1 MTLSLHLIRLVK
13 DNQENIAKERLERM
27 SKDGE
32 KETVIHTLK
41 ILSPETIRRMSN
53 EGEKETVIH
62 TLKILS
68 PETIR
73 RNVSNDNF
81 LKFQWPWTV

>member
-27 SKDGE
+27 SKEGEKE

-41 ILSPETIRRMSN
+41 ILSPETIRRD
-53 EGEKETVIH
+53 
-62 TLKILS
+62 
-68 PETIR
+68 
-73 RNVSNDNF
+73 VSNDNF

>member
-13 DNQENIAKERLERM
+13 DNQENIAKERLESM
-27 SKDGE
+27 SKGGE
-32 KETVIHTLK
+32 KETVI
-41 ILSPETIRRMSN
+41 P
-53 EGEKETVIH
+53 

-81 LKFQWPWTV
+81 IKFQWPWTV

>member
-1 MTLSLHLIRLVK
+1 MTISLHLIRLVK

-27 SKDGE
+27 SKEGE
-32 KETVIHTLK
+32 K
-41 ILSPETIRRMSN
+41 
-53 EGEKETVIH
+53 EKETVIH

>member
-13 DNQENIAKERLERM
+13 DNQENIAKERLESM
-27 SKDGE
+27 AK
-32 KETVIHTLK
+32 
-41 ILSPETIRRMSN
+41 
-53 EGEKETVIH
+53 EGEKETVIP

>member
-13 DNQENIAKERLERM
+13 DNQENIAKERLESM
-27 SKDGE
+27 AKEGDKGGD
-32 KETVIHTLK
+32 KETVAQ
-41 ILSPETIRRMSN
+41 
-53 EGEKETVIH
+53 
-62 TLKILS
+62 ILS

>member
-13 DNQENIAKERLERM
+13 DNQENIAKERLESM
-27 SKDGE
+27 SKGGE
-32 KETVIHTLK
+32 KETVI
-41 ILSPETIRRMSN
+41 P
-53 EGEKETVIH
+53 

>member
-27 SKDGE
+27 SKEGGE
-32 KETVIHTLK
+32 K
-41 ILSPETIRRMSN
+41 
-53 EGEKETVIH
+53 EKETVIH

>member
-1 MTLSLHLIRLVK
+1 MTISLHLIRLVK
-13 DNQENIAKERLERM
+13 DNQENIAKERLESM
-27 SKDGE
+27 AKGGE
-32 KETVIHTLK
+32 KETVI
-41 ILSPETIRRMSN
+41 P
-53 EGEKETVIH
+53 

>member
-1 MTLSLHLIRLVK
+1 MTISLHLIRLVK
-13 DNQENIAKERLERM
+13 DNQENIAKERLESM
-27 SKDGE
+27 ANEGEKGGE
-32 KETVIHTLK
+32 KETVIH
-41 ILSPETIRRMSN
+41 P
-53 EGEKETVIH
+53 
-62 TLKILS
+62 LKILS

>member
-41 ILSPETIRRMSN
+41 ILSPETIRR
-53 EGEKETVIH
+53 
-62 TLKILS
+62 
-68 PETIR
+68 
-73 RNVSNDNF
+73 NVSNDNF

>member
-1 MTLSLHLIRLVK
+1 MTISLHLIRLVK
-13 DNQENIAKERLERM
+13 DNQENLAKERLESM
-27 SKDGE
+27 STEGE
-32 KETVIHTLK
+32 K
-41 ILSPETIRRMSN
+41 
-53 EGEKETVIH
+53 EKETVIH

>member
-1 MTLSLHLIRLVK
+1 MTLSLHLIRLFK
-13 DNQENIAKERLERM
+13 DNQENIAKERLESM
-27 SKDGE
+27 K
-32 KETVIHTLK
+32 
-41 ILSPETIRRMSN
+41 
-53 EGEKETVIH
+53 EGEKEKKTYIH
-62 TLKILS
+62 ALKILS

>member
-13 DNQENIAKERLERM
+13 DNQENIAKERLESM
-27 SKDGE
+27 SK
-32 KETVIHTLK
+32 
-41 ILSPETIRRMSN
+41 
-53 EGEKETVIH
+53 EGEKETVIP

>member
-1 MTLSLHLIRLVK
+1 MFEFAISWNAHVMMGGGALH
-13 DNQENIAKERLERM
+13 DGMMAK
-27 SKDGE
+27 KGE
-32 KETVIHTLK
+32 KGTVI
-41 ILSPETIRRMSN
+41 P
-53 EGEKETVIH
+53 

>member
-1 MTLSLHLIRLVK
+1 MTISLHLIRLVK
-13 DNQENIAKERLERM
+13 DNQENLAKERLENIP
-27 SKDGE
+27 KE
-32 KETVIHTLK
+32 KEK
-41 ILSPETIRRMSN
+41 
-53 EGEKETVIH
+53 EKEKVPQIN
-62 TLKILS
+62 ILS